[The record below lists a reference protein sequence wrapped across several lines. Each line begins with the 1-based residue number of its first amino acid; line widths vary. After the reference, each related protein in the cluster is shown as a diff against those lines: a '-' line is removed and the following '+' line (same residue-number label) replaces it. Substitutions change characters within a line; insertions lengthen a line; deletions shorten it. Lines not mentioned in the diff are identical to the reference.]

1 MGFGQANTSVLS
13 QLAAAGDAK
22 RVFSHCLDN
31 VKGGGIFAIGVVD
44 SPAVKTTPMV
54 PNQYVMPSQA
64 FFFCSFH
71 AISLEQENVHKSI
84 SFRLNSFFLIYATI
98 PYLSGMSR

>member
-64 FFFCSFH
+64 FFF
-71 AISLEQENVHKSI
+71 L
-84 SFRLNSFFLIYATI
+84 FFKEE
-98 PYLSGMSR
+98 M